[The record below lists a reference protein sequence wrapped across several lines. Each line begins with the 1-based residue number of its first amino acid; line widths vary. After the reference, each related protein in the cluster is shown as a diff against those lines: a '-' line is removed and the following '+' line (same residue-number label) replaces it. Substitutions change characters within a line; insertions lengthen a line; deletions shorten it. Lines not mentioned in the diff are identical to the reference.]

1 MSDQQ
6 VEQDVTNGKVTA
18 AEENGTNV
26 QQQSGP
32 SEDNGTTVPPRNGS
46 DSKGVDDTGVVE
58 QESEKQASS
67 KPEGAQST
75 PEPQQEVES
84 VTSRTSSP
92 IDDGVGL
99 RDVLRRLV
107 AGSSATKVKSKS
119 KLLPRI
125 YQITPDLHYI
135 TWRPS
140 KKPLPRSRIDI
151 GAIHEVRVGRKGILS
166 QLPEGS
172 SEDDRCMTIV
182 HGPKYAQLV
191 LIMSNAEERTAWERS
206 LRVLRKL
213 SSECAANHYCL

>member
-18 AEENGTNV
+18 AEENGTNI

-32 SEDNGTTVPPRNGS
+32 SEDNGTTVPPQNGS
-46 DSKGVDDTGVVE
+46 DSRGVDDTGVVE

-140 KKPLPRSRIDI
+140 KKPLPRSR
-151 GAIHEVRVGRKGILS
+151 
-166 QLPEGS
+166 
-172 SEDDRCMTIV
+172 SEYCRHSDDRTYTHHPPI
-182 HGPKYAQLV
+182 HPPTHTHTHT
-191 LIMSNAEERTAWERS
+191 RTHTHKHTHTHTCYDS
-206 LRVLRKL
+206 LFDRQ
-213 SSECAANHYCL
+213 YCQPCHHS